1 MSLYQNWITP
11 LPQEHRDLRARP
23 GAGVQG
29 AAAAGERHQVRAP
42 ILNIDIDTF
51 VTLLSTVAFLLP
63 LVYSLYSASVLRG
76 GCYYSLLCK
85 CPVAETVE

>member
-1 MSLYQNWITP
+1 MNRNTVTCGLGQEQVFKVQP
-11 LPQEHRDLRARP
+11 LPGNATRLEL
-23 GAGVQG
+23 
-29 AAAAGERHQVRAP
+29 
-42 ILNIDIDTF
+42 LNIDIDTF

-76 GCYYSLLCK
+76 GCYYSLLCM

>member
-29 AAAAGERHQVRAP
+29 AAAAGERHQVLL
-42 ILNIDIDTF
+42 LNIDIDTYF
-51 VTLLSTVAFLLP
+51 HNAATMAF
-63 LVYSLYSASVLRG
+63 
-76 GCYYSLLCK
+76 C
-85 CPVAETVE
+85 